1 MVKQTMSNKY
11 WCKTFPSFLIYF
23 RPKSTSFKV
32 FFWKLQV
39 PRKPNRNI
47 QQQLP
52 PHQPWQPNKIFGQ
65 KKNHR
70 QKNLLSFWSHICAI
84 FVIFSI
90 TKYTSIYY
98 INNSWKVFVLMILWH
113 SDNKIVI
120 FAKIGGH
127 RYNSLFQANL
137 VNH

>member
-1 MVKQTMSNKY
+1 MISKYLVKQNMSVQSLATKY
-11 WCKTFPSFLIYF
+11 WCKTCPSFLIYF

-65 KKNHR
+65 KKIIGK
-70 QKNLLSFWSHICAI
+70 KNLLSFWSHICAI

-90 TKYTSIYY
+90 TKYTSIYLLY
-98 INNSWKVFVLMILWH
+98 KYSSSYYLWKSTLKVYLSKCI
-113 SDNKIVI
+113 SRN
-120 FAKIGGH
+120 
-127 RYNSLFQANL
+127 
-137 VNH
+137 

>member
-1 MVKQTMSNKY
+1 MVVKPGKTWVAKQKYAYKWFPNIWWNKICQFKALLPNIDVKLSLLSWY
-11 WCKTFPSFLIYF
+11 IF

-65 KKNHR
+65 EKIIGK
-70 QKNLLSFWSHICAI
+70 KNLLSFWSHICAI

-90 TKYTSIYY
+90 TKYTSIYLLY
-98 INNSWKVFVLMILWH
+98 KYSTC
-113 SDNKIVI
+113 
-120 FAKIGGH
+120 
-127 RYNSLFQANL
+127 Y
-137 VNH
+137 